1 VDEIIVRGPQPLS
14 GEIEAA
20 GSKNAVLPAL
30 FATLL
35 TSERCVLRNVPRLAD
50 VTTTCRLLERLGAR
64 VETTDEGRGLCV
76 DTKDVAVWE
85 APSDL
90 VNTMRASFLVLGP
103 LLARFGRARVSRP
116 GGCAI
121 GSRPVH
127 LHLFGLEQM
136 GALIQLRED
145 YVEAVAPRLR
155 GATIRLDLPAVGATE
170 QLMMAATL
178 ATGTTVI
185 ENAAREPEIEDLA
198 RALGSMGARIRGA
211 GTPTVI
217 IDGLDALGAMD
228 HTVIADRIEAGT
240 FMVAGAITGG
250 DIHVLGAR
258 ADHLQAFLEK
268 LREARVEVRETSSGV
283 RVARN
288 GVLRA
293 VDTTTLPYPGY
304 PTDLQAQMTA
314 LMTHATGQSTVT
326 ETIFENR
333 LMHVQELV
341 RMGARIRVDGNRAI
355 VDGPTPLGG
364 APVVATDLRASVS
377 LVLAGLAATG
387 TTRIARVYHLDRG
400 YERIE
405 QKLSGLGADI
415 RRVAVGEAG
424 AQAGLPSP

>member
-1 VDEIIVRGPQPLS
+1 VEEIIVRGPQPLS
-14 GEIEAA
+14 GEVEAA

-50 VTTTCRLLERLGAR
+50 VTTACRLLERLGAR
-64 VETTDEGRGLCV
+64 VESIDEGRGLCV
-76 DTKDVAVWE
+76 DSSGAAVWE

-145 YVEAVAPRLR
+145 YVEAVAPRLH

-198 RALGSMGARIRGA
+198 RALGSMGARITGA
-211 GTPTVI
+211 GTPTVTI
-217 IDGLDALGAMD
+217 EGLDALGAMD
-228 HTVIADRIEAGT
+228 HSVIADRIEAGT

-250 DIHVLGAR
+250 DVHVLGAR
-258 ADHLQAFLEK
+258 ADHLHAFLEK

-288 GVLRA
+288 GLLRA

-314 LMTHATGQSTVT
+314 LMTHATGESTVT

-341 RMGARIRVDGNRAI
+341 RMGARIRVDGNKAV
-355 VDGPTPLGG
+355 VDGPTSLRG
-364 APVVATDLRASVS
+364 ALVVATDLRASVS

-405 QKLSGLGADI
+405 AKLSGLGADI
-415 RRVAVGEAG
+415 RRVAAGEAS
-424 AQAGLPSP
+424 AQPRQPSP